1 VPKTSQKAYTLPA
14 GHLLL
19 ALAIVAVWG
28 TNFVVIKLSLGAFP
42 PFLFAALRYTFAF
55 LPLVFFVPRPK
66 VSWVN
71 LCVYGLA
78 VGVGQFGILY
88 FAVDGRISPGL
99 ASLVI
104 QTQVFFTIGFA
115 MFFAKE
121 RLRTYQMLAVLV
133 ALTGLGIIA
142 LHTDANTTFL
152 GLALVVFTG
161 FSWGVANTVS
171 RRAGSINMLSYVVWA
186 SAFAIPPLFAISFI
200 FEGGW
205 DVGTKEENEA
215 RLMALGHGI
224 EVPEGASVWQ
234 TCRNLSCCNPAHI
247 AIQPAGPGRMK
258 LRASHRGGRPLKH
271 KFTDADFEYI
281 WNNPDNMGAPAFGRY
296 FNVHSQLI
304 NNIQNGWRFREEIE
318 RIMGP
323 QVYWGK
329 NRIRKYMD
337 ETENSTRNTRDT
349 AGDGSGV

>member
-1 VPKTSQKAYTLPA
+1 MPKTLQKSYSLPA
-14 GHLLL
+14 SHLLL

-28 TNFVVIKLSLGAFP
+28 TNFVVIKLSLAAFP

-55 LPLVFFVPRPK
+55 LPLVFLMPRPK

-71 LCVYGLA
+71 LCIYGLA

-88 FAVDGRISPGL
+88 FAIDGHISPGL

-133 ALTGLGIIA
+133 AMTGLGIIA
-142 LHTDANTTFL
+142 LHTDATTTFL

-171 RRAGSINMLSYVVWA
+171 RRAGSINMLAYVVWA
-186 SAFAIPPLFAISFI
+186 SAFAIPPLFAISFL

-205 DVGTKEENEA
+205 EHMNHSLTSA
-215 RLMALGHGI
+215 PLGAWAGVLWQSWANTIFGYSAWGWLLSKHPATVVAPAPLL
-224 EVPEGASVWQ
+224 VPIFG
-234 TCRNLSCCNPAHI
+234 
-247 AIQPAGPGRMK
+247 
-258 LRASHRGGRPLKH
+258 
-271 KFTDADFEYI
+271 
-281 WNNPDNMGAPAFGRY
+281 MGAAAY
-296 FNVHSQLI
+296 FLGEPLPLWKIIAAGLVITGLI
-304 NNIQNGWRFREEIE
+304 INLFWPNIKQALSRPF
-318 RIMGP
+318 
-323 QVYWGK
+323 
-329 NRIRKYMD
+329 
-337 ETENSTRNTRDT
+337 S
-349 AGDGSGV
+349 